1 MGWSLARVLIQTELD
16 LDGDGWD
23 RPPRLFVA
31 YRTLAPPE
39 VTGPGMDALL
49 IKVSEIPLPSGF
61 YGPGAVPRMLRMLAE
76 ELVPAVARG
85 ELEMPDNILAWVVSF
100 EAYVVVSPD
109 PIDKGERLSARPDA
123 RELRWLLAMD
133 NAGDQYA
140 VVRERHTDMVRLL
153 AQSSEVGL
161 GGDIAEALRELVDA
175 TT

>member
-39 VTGPGMDALL
+39 VTAPGMDALL
-49 IKVSEIPLPSGF
+49 ISVSEIPLPRGL
-61 YGPGAVPRMLRMLAE
+61 YGPGTMPDILRMLAE
-76 ELVPAVARG
+76 EVIPAAAKG
-85 ELEMPDNILAWVVSF
+85 EVEIPDNILAWAVSF
-100 EAYVVVSPD
+100 EAYVVVNPD
-109 PIDKGERLSARPDA
+109 PIDKGQDLSAHPDA
-123 RELRWLLAMD
+123 RELRWLIAVD

-140 VVRERHTDMVRLL
+140 VVRERHTDTVRLL
-153 AQSSEVGL
+153 AQSSEVDL